1 MLGAPLKII
10 AAVDF
15 SAQLKTGD
23 SYELPESDARMLI
36 AAGLAHPATTPA
48 PSVPSV
54 SDAPIVPPRT
64 RSYTTRSRQ
73 ASETKD
79 AAVTA

>member
-15 SAQLKTGD
+15 STQLKTGD
-23 SYELPESDARMLI
+23 SYDLPDSDGRMLI
-36 AAGLAHPATTPA
+36 AAGLARPATIPEPA
-48 PSVPSV
+48 SV
-54 SDAPIVPPRT
+54 SEAPVVPPRT
-64 RSYTTRSRQ
+64 RSYTTRARQ

-79 AAVTA
+79 TSVDA